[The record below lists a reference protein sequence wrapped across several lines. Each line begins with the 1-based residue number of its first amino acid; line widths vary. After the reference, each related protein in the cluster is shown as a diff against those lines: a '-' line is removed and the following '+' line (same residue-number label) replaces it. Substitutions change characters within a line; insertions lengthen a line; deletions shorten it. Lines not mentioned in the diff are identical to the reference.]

1 MLEIIYD
8 NSLLTMNGYSYNI
21 VLLEATS
28 DINVFVGIQNDVYD
42 CIIVLVANQTIIN
55 GIVQTSAQMI
65 IDTLTNGQ
73 S

>member
-1 MLEIIYD
+1 MLQLIYN
-8 NSLLTMNGYSYNI
+8 NSLLTYNECSYAI
-21 VLLEATS
+21 GLLEATS
-28 DINVFVGIQNDVYD
+28 DINVFVGIQNDFYD

>member
-1 MLEIIYD
+1 
-8 NSLLTMNGYSYNI
+8 MNGYSYNI

>member
-28 DINVFVGIQNDVYD
+28 DINVFVGIMNDIYN
-42 CIIVLVANQTIIN
+42 CIIVLVANQTTIN
-55 GIVQTSAQMI
+55 GIIQTSAQMI
-65 IDTLTNGQ
+65 IETLSNG
-73 S
+73 